1 MNYLLF
7 HVGELPKHF
16 YTCVNNILSVDNQAR
31 IYLAS
36 DKKINIKNVNVV
48 NINEFDYLVDKKK
61 QILSMYK
68 DTNLAM
74 NPLWYTSFLR
84 VFALNT
90 ISRNFE
96 LKKFVHF
103 DNDVLIYEPFY
114 KIDEKIVISKNKINI
129 TQNDVRN
136 LVFGYSY
143 FDSYENL
150 KFLNDFFEKV
160 LNNHTEFANNFN
172 RGKNLNEMR
181 ILSLAL
187 EHNPNSFS
195 ILPSLPYQGEI
206 IFDPASYGQFLN
218 GTDLKRG
225 NYVFKRRYI
234 STNQIVGRELKSKR
248 ISVKF
253 ENGRPIVIFENKPFH
268 LMNLHVHSKNLNKF
282 VSKDYKNYIR
292 NFN

>member
-7 HVGELPKHF
+7 HLGELPKHF
-16 YTCVNNILSVDNQAR
+16 YICVNNILSVDKQAK

-36 DKKINIKNVNVV
+36 DKKINIKNVNVI
-48 NINEFDYLVDKKK
+48 NINEFDNLVDKKN

-68 DTNLAM
+68 DTNLEN
-74 NPLWYTSFLR
+74 NPLWHTSFLR
-84 VFALNT
+84 VFALMT
-90 ISRNFE
+90 ISSNFE
-96 LKKFVHF
+96 LKQFVHF
-103 DNDVLIYEPFY
+103 DNDVLIYEPFN
-114 KIDEKIVISKNKINI
+114 KIDEKRAISNNKINI
-129 TQNDVRN
+129 TQHDIKN

-150 KFLNDFFEKV
+150 KYLNDFFEKV
-160 LNNHTEFANNFN
+160 LNNHIEFANNFN
-172 RGKNLNEMR
+172 RGKSLNEMR
-181 ILSLAL
+181 ILNLAL
-187 EHNPNSFS
+187 ENNPNSFS

-253 ENGRPIVIFENKPFH
+253 ENSRPIVNFENKPCR
-268 LMNLHVHSKNLNKF
+268 LMNLHVHSKNLNKY
-282 VSKDYKNYIR
+282 VSQDYKNYI
-292 NFN
+292 

>member
-16 YTCVNNILSVDNQAR
+16 YICVNNILSVDKQAK

-36 DKKINIKNVNVV
+36 DKKINIKNVNVI
-48 NINEFDYLVDKKK
+48 NINGFDNLVDKKN

-68 DTNLAM
+68 DTNLEN
-74 NPLWYTSFLR
+74 NPLWYASFLR
-84 VFALNT
+84 VFALMT
-90 ISRNFE
+90 ISSNFK
-96 LKKFVHF
+96 LKQFVHF
-103 DNDVLIYEPFY
+103 DNDVLIYEPFN
-114 KIDEKIVISKNKINI
+114 KIDEKKAISNNKINI
-129 TQNDVRN
+129 TQHDIKN

-150 KFLNDFFEKV
+150 KYLNDFFEKV

-181 ILSLAL
+181 ILNLAL
-187 EHNPNSFS
+187 ENNPNSFS

-253 ENGRPIVIFENKPFH
+253 ENSRPIVNFENKPFR
-268 LMNLHVHSKNLNKF
+268 LMNLHVHSKNLNKY
-282 VSKDYKNYIR
+282 VSQDYKNYI
-292 NFN
+292 

>member
-16 YTCVNNILSVDNQAR
+16 YTCVNNILSVDKQAR

-36 DKKINIKNVNVV
+36 DKKINIKNVKVV
-48 NINEFDYLVDKKK
+48 NINEFDSLEYKKK

-84 VFALNT
+84 VFALIT
-90 ISRNFE
+90 VSRNIE
-96 LKKFVHF
+96 LKQFVHF

-114 KIDEKIVISKNKINI
+114 KIDEKRVISKNKINI
-129 TQNDVRN
+129 TQNDEKN

-150 KFLNDFFEKV
+150 NYLNDFFEKV

-225 NYVFKRRYI
+225 NHIFKRRYI
-234 STNQIVGRELKSKR
+234 STNQTVGRELKSKR

-253 ENGRPIVIFENKPFH
+253 ENGRPVVIFENKPFD

-282 VSKDYKNYIR
+282 VSKDYKNNI
-292 NFN
+292 

>member
-16 YTCVNNILSVDNQAR
+16 YICVNNILSVDKQAK

-36 DKKINIKNVNVV
+36 DKKINIKNVNVI
-48 NINEFDYLVDKKK
+48 NINGFDNLVDKKN

-68 DTNLAM
+68 DTNLEN
-74 NPLWYTSFLR
+74 NPLWYASFLR
-84 VFALNT
+84 VFALMT
-90 ISRNFE
+90 ISSNFK
-96 LKKFVHF
+96 LKQFVHF
-103 DNDVLIYEPFY
+103 DNDVLIYEPFN
-114 KIDEKIVISKNKINI
+114 KIDEKKAISNNKINI
-129 TQNDVRN
+129 TQHDIKN

-150 KFLNDFFEKV
+150 KYLNDFFEKV

-172 RGKNLNEMR
+172 RGKNLNEMK
-181 ILSLAL
+181 ILNLAL
-187 EHNPNSFS
+187 ENNPNSFS

-253 ENGRPIVIFENKPFH
+253 ENSRPIVNFENKPFR
-268 LMNLHVHSKNLNKF
+268 LMNLHVHSKNLNKY
-282 VSKDYKNYIR
+282 VSQDYKNYI
-292 NFN
+292 